1 MKTKQSRPLAARSAF
16 GRAGLKMATLLL
28 STGLL
33 LAACGG
39 GDDVLEAAS
48 EAVGKAISEE
58 IEDRSDD
65 AEPTDSAGGEGRPR
79 PTEIEFG
86 QTYGGSLVT
95 APSIADEK
103 LQCRLVT
110 SARSVVAAHFP
121 LPSGLS
127 GLGLSDRQQE
137 VARAAAAGESSKEI
151 AETFFLSARTVDNH
165 LRSAYQRLGIS
176 GRHELAS
183 IFGSQSG

>member
-48 EAVGKAISEE
+48 EAVGEAISEE

-86 QTYGGSLVT
+86 QTYEVDVNAVDSPMTPTIPPGSVT
-95 APSIADEK
+95 VLSLEGDPANA
-103 LQCRLVT
+103 L
-110 SARSVVAAHFP
+110 
-121 LPSGLS
+121 LPP
-127 GLGLSDRQQE
+127 
-137 VARAAAAGESSKEI
+137 
-151 AETFFLSARTVDNH
+151 
-165 LRSAYQRLGIS
+165 
-176 GRHELAS
+176 
-183 IFGSQSG
+183 